1 MFDRFFRE
9 EDVELFT
16 KESVT
21 LPEGF
26 NKYVTENY
34 NRHTHIECDPFRTI
48 TYRSKTI
55 SIHTLI

>member
-21 LPEGF
+21 LTGHVEMIKEWEF
-26 NKYVTENY
+26 QS
-34 NRHTHIECDPFRTI
+34 THS
-48 TYRSKTI
+48 YRV
-55 SIHTLI
+55 